1 MKEIDY
7 KGSRWFKCDL
17 HLHTTASKCF
27 EDQTVTP
34 QQWVERAIEQGLNCV
49 AVTDH
54 NTGAS
59 VDEIKEA
66 AKDTA
71 LTIFPG
77 VEITCDA
84 SKVHLLIIFDTTKTT
99 ADIRDFLVRAN
110 IRAEDFGKQEAAT
123 ISSIFEISELAI
135 KDGALVIPAHI
146 DEYNGLGS
154 VSVGNL
160 KKLYSEFDIN
170 AVQVVHKEFLG
181 LALQTT
187 CNLELKEKL
196 NDYYNNPTPAIE
208 DSTIKEWYT
217 PVKYALE
224 AKKAVVTFSDNPH
237 APKNSKHGLDGIG
250 TRFTWIK
257 MGDTPSLE
265 GLRQA
270 FLLPDFRIKNDFD
283 SPNLPYNLP
292 DLWIKSITVS
302 NSTITKDNVPLKIDF
317 NPQLTTIIGGRGSG
331 KSSVLRFIRGLFN
344 RTNDLAD
351 LTEILEDHNHFYK
364 NFDTR
369 TQKGVL
375 KENTSIEIEFIRNSI
390 IYKIISSAISNSAN
404 QTIIIQKYDSEED
417 AWVLEEAESF
427 IDFFQYEH
435 YSQKQIYEIAKEPN
449 SLRERIDKSI
459 SGMGTLVNEREVIKK
474 EFLEKSAAIRTIR
487 QQISGK
493 GKLQTEIS
501 DLDAQI
507 KLLQQSGIASLLT
520 LKNNFTSQKK
530 TIDEFLQEAKNNEEE
545 IESLSNTLKIEEIH
559 FSEFD
564 NKYSVEISTLGKIV
578 IDGYEE
584 IKREIEASKRK
595 AEKLRADFNTSLPL
609 TNWSKDFDQNN
620 LDFTAKKIE
629 LETQGIDDIS
639 NYEKLSDAKKS
650 KELEL
655 EKIVTIEQS
664 LKTEIA
670 GREILKTQFLQ
681 KAKEITV
688 LRIGFIGDLMQD
700 DKVKVSIK
708 QFRNKTDFVNK
719 VRAITQRLTGFETDI
734 DSLVDICFNGNVEN
748 KIRDVRELFLK
759 IRNEEVVTGVSGYFV
774 NLVKGMSESQ
784 IDEIELLI
792 PEDEI
797 DVQYKPSGSSTF
809 RPLSTASAGQKTTAI
824 LTFILSQGNIPLILD
839 QPEDDLDNRLVYELI
854 VDRLKQAKEN
864 RQIIVVTHNAN
875 IPVNG
880 DAEYILSMDSES
892 RSLEVLYSGTV
903 EEPTIKKE
911 ICDVMEGSEKAFNM
925 RSERYKHI
933 K

>member
-170 AVQVVHKEFLG
+170 AVQVVHKEFLD

-748 KIRDVRELFLK
+748 KIKDVRELFLK

-925 RSERYKHI
+925 RSER
-933 K
+933 

>member
-1 MKEIDY
+1 MTEINY
-7 KGSRWFKCDL
+7 KGTRWFKCDL
-17 HLHTTASKCF
+17 HTHTTASKCF
-27 EDQTVTP
+27 EDQTITP
-34 QQWVERAIEQGLNCV
+34 QQWVDRAIDQGLNCI

-59 VDEIKEA
+59 IDDIKEA
-66 AKDTA
+66 AKDTS
-71 LTIFPG
+71 LTVFPG

-110 IRAEDFGKQEAAT
+110 IKAEDFGKQEAAT
-123 ISSIFEISELAI
+123 ISSIFEISQLAL

-154 VSVGNL
+154 ISVGNL
-160 KKLYSEFDIN
+160 KKLFSEYDIN
-170 AVQVVHKEFLG
+170 AVQVVHEEFLEPS
-181 LALQTT
+181 LQTT
-187 CNLELKEKL
+187 NNSVLKVKL
-196 NDYYNNPTPAIE
+196 NEYYNNPTPAID

-217 PVKYALE
+217 SVKYALE
-224 AKKAVVTFSDNPH
+224 AKKAIVTFSDNPH

-283 SPNLPYNLP
+283 SPGSPYNLP
-292 DLWIKSITVS
+292 DLWIRSVTIS
-302 NSTITKDNVPLKIDF
+302 NSTLTKDNLPVRIDF

-331 KSSVLRFIRGLFN
+331 KSSILRFIRGLFN
-344 RTNDLAD
+344 RTNDLSG
-351 LTEILEDHNHFYK
+351 LNEILEDHNHFYK
-364 NFDTR
+364 SFDAR
-369 TQKGVL
+369 SQKGVL

-390 IYKIISSAISNSAN
+390 IYKIIATDISNSVN
-404 QTIIIQKYDSEED
+404 QKIVIRKYDSD
-417 AWVLEEAESF
+417 ADDWTLEEAESF
-427 IDFFQYEH
+427 IDFFQYEQ
-435 YSQKQIYEIAKEPN
+435 YSQKQIYEIAQEPN

-459 SGMGTLVNEREVIKK
+459 SGMESLVNEREIIKK
-474 EFLEKSAAIRTIR
+474 EFLEKSASIRTIR

-493 GKLQTEIS
+493 GKLQTEII
-501 DLDAQI
+501 DLDSRI
-507 KLLQQSGIASLLT
+507 KLLQQSGIATLLT
-520 LKNNFTSQKK
+520 SKNKFSNQKK
-530 TIDEFLQEAKNNEEE
+530 TIDDFLLEAKNNEEQIERLTNSLNILE
-545 IESLSNTLKIEEIH
+545 ID

-564 NKYSVEISTLGKIV
+564 TKYAEEISPLSKIV
-578 IDGYEE
+578 VEGYE
-584 IKREIEASKRK
+584 IVKRELEAIKQK
-595 AEKLRADFNTSLPL
+595 AEKLRTDFNTSLPL
-609 TNWSKDFDQNN
+609 TNWHEDFKQNN
-620 LDFTAKKIE
+620 LDFNAKKTE
-629 LETQGIDDIS
+629 LESQGIDDIS
-639 NYEKLSDAKKS
+639 NYEKLSEGKKT

-655 EKIVTIEQS
+655 EKIETIE
-664 LKTEIA
+664 LGLINEIA
-670 GREILKTQFLQ
+670 ERKSLQHQYLQ
-681 KAKEITV
+681 KTKDITT
-688 LRIGFIGDLMQD
+688 LRKYFVAASMQD
-700 DKVKVSIK
+700 DKVKISIK
-708 QFRNKTDFVNK
+708 HFRNKTDFINK
-719 VRAITQRLTGFETDI
+719 IRGIIQRLSGFETDI
-734 DSLVDICFNGNVEN
+734 DSLADICFNGSVEN
-748 KIRDVRELFLK
+748 KINVVREIFLK
-759 IRNEEVVTGVSGYFV
+759 IKKDEAVTNVSGYFI

-797 DVQYKPSGSSTF
+797 DIQYKPSGSSTF
-809 RPLSTASAGQKTTAI
+809 KPLSTASAGQKTTAI
-824 LTFILSQGNIPLILD
+824 LTFILSQGNMPLLLD

-892 RSLEVLYSGTV
+892 KNLEILYSGTV
-903 EEPTIKKE
+903 EEPAIKKE

>member
-1 MKEIDY
+1 MTEINY
-7 KGSRWFKCDL
+7 KGSKWYKCDL
-17 HLHTTASKCF
+17 HLHTTSSKCF

-34 QQWVERAIEQGLNCV
+34 KQWVERAINQGLNCV

-59 VDEIKEA
+59 IDEIKEA
-66 AKDTA
+66 AKGTS
-71 LTIFPG
+71 LTVFPG

-110 IRAEDFGKQEAAT
+110 IKAENFGKQEAAT
-123 ISSIFEISELAI
+123 ISSIFEISELAL

-160 KKLYSEFDIN
+160 EKLYSEYDIN
-170 AVQVVHKEFLG
+170 AVQVVHKEFLDQS
-181 LALQTT
+181 LQTAGNT
-187 CNLELKEKL
+187 DLKIKL

-208 DSTIKEWYT
+208 DSTIKEWFT
-217 PVKYALE
+217 TVKYALA
-224 AKKAVVTFSDNPH
+224 AKKAIVTFSDNPH

-250 TRFTWIK
+250 KRFTWIK
-257 MGDTPSLE
+257 MGGAPSLE

-283 SPNLPYNLP
+283 SPTSPYNLP
-292 DLWIKSITVS
+292 DLWIKSITIS
-302 NSTITKDNVPLKIDF
+302 NSTISKDNAPLKIDF

-331 KSSVLRFIRGLFN
+331 KSSILRFIRGLFN
-344 RTNDLAD
+344 RTSDLSD
-351 LTEILEDHNHFYK
+351 LNEILEDHKHFYK
-364 NFDTR
+364 IFDTK

-375 KENTSIEIEFIRNSI
+375 KANSSIEIEFVRNSI
-390 IYKIISSAISNSAN
+390 IYKITASNITTSAN
-404 QTIIIQKYDSEED
+404 QTIVIHRYDSLANDWIVEGS
-417 AWVLEEAESF
+417 ESF
-427 IDFFQYEH
+427 IDFFQYEQ
-435 YSQKQIYEIAKEPN
+435 YSQKQIYEIAQEPN

-459 SGMGTLVNEREVIKK
+459 SGMESLVNDREIIKK
-474 EFLEKSAAIRTIR
+474 EFLEKSATIRTIK

-493 GKLQTEIS
+493 GKLQTEIT
-501 DLDAQI
+501 DLDARI
-507 KLLQQSGIASLLT
+507 KLLQQSGIALLLT
-520 LKNNFTSQKK
+520 SKNKFTSQKK
-530 TIDEFLQEAKNNEEE
+530 TIDEFILETKNNEEQ
-545 IESLSNTLKIEEIH
+545 IEALSIAISLQQID
-559 FSEFD
+559 FSDFD
-564 NKYSVEISTLGKIV
+564 SKYSDEVSPLSKIV
-578 IDGYEE
+578 VDGYEA
-584 IKREIEASKRK
+584 IKLELQALKQK
-595 AEKLRADFNTSLPL
+595 AEKLIIDFNTSLPL
-609 TNWSKDFDQNN
+609 TSWNEDFDKNN
-620 LDFTAKKIE
+620 LDFNTKKTE
-629 LETQGIDDIS
+629 LESQGIDDIS
-639 NYEKLSDAKKS
+639 NYEKLSEAKDT

-655 EKIVTIEQS
+655 GRILAIELS
-664 LKTEIA
+664 LITEIDE
-670 GREILKTQFLQ
+670 RQNLQNQFLQ
-681 KAKEITV
+681 KTKDITV
-688 LRIGFIGDLMQD
+688 LRKDFIAHLLQD

-708 QFRNKTDFVNK
+708 QFRNKTDFINK
-719 VRAITQRLTGFETDI
+719 IRAITQRWNGFDTDI
-734 DSLVDICFNGNVEN
+734 DYLVDTCFNGNVEN
-748 KIRDVRELFLK
+748 QIKEVKEIFLK
-759 IRNEEVVTGVSGYFV
+759 IRKEEPVANISGYFL
-774 NLVKGMSESQ
+774 NLVKGLSDSQ
-784 IDEIELLI
+784 IDEIELIL

-797 DVQYKPSGSSTF
+797 DIQYKPSGSTTF
-809 RPLSTASAGQKTTAI
+809 KPLSTASAGQKTTAI
-824 LTFILSQGNIPLILD
+824 LTFILSQGNIPLLLD

-892 RSLEVLYSGTV
+892 KNLEILYSGTV
-903 EEPTIKKE
+903 EEPAIKKE